1 MSEVNVQF
9 YGSPDREGNE
19 KAVRIMRLPSGH
31 IVLGFV
37 TDGHVKDGVIMN
49 KLTAAA
55 LSKRL
60 KFEISQ
66 LNTEENG
73 K

>member
-1 MSEVNVQF
+1 
-9 YGSPDREGNE
+9 
-19 KAVRIMRLPSGH
+19 MRLPSGH
-31 IVLGFV
+31 IVFGFV
-37 TDGHVKDGVIMN
+37 TNGHVKDGVIMN

-66 LNTEENG
+66 LKNDGDGE
-73 K
+73 

>member
-31 IVLGFV
+31 IVFGFV
-37 TDGHVKDGVIMN
+37 TNGHVKDGVIMN

>member
-1 MSEVNVQF
+1 
-9 YGSPDREGNE
+9 
-19 KAVRIMRLPSGH
+19 MRLPSGH
-31 IVLGFV
+31 IVFGFV
-37 TDGHVKDGVIMN
+37 TNGHVKDGVIMN

>member
-9 YGSPDREGNE
+9 YGNPDRDGNE
-19 KAVRIMRLPSGH
+19 KAVRIMSLPSGH
-31 IVLGFV
+31 IVFGFV
-37 TDGHVKDGVIMN
+37 TNGHVKDGVIMN